1 MAERQALGRGLSAL
15 ISRTDRSGSEVRT
28 IPMEHLHRNA
38 LQPRKR
44 FDEAGIAELAASI
57 REKGLLQPIVVR
69 RAPEG
74 FEIVIGERR
83 CRAARMAGLASI
95 PAIVRETSDRES
107 LELALVENI
116 QREDLDPIE
125 LANAY
130 QGLMELNG
138 LTQEEVA
145 GRLGLDRATVAN
157 TVRLLGLPPEI
168 QRDVAEGRLSMGH
181 ARALL
186 GCSPHARQRALRD
199 RIVREGLSVR
209 EVERLVR
216 EAREAGERPGPGL
229 PRPPARSE
237 AEEALRHHFQTPVA
251 IKRSRRGGR
260 VEIRFYNDEDLD
272 RILDLIL
279 RE

>member
-1 MAERQALGRGLSAL
+1 VRC
-15 ISRTDRSGSEVRT
+15 SRAS
-28 IPMEHLHRNA
+28 
-38 LQPRKR
+38 
-44 FDEAGIAELAASI
+44 GIAELAASI
-57 REKGLLQPIVVR
+57 REKGVLQPIVVR
-69 RAPEG
+69 RAAAG

-83 CRAARMAGLASI
+83 WRAARSAGLASI

-125 LANAY
+125 LATAY

-145 GRLGLDRATVAN
+145 RRLGKDRATVAN
-157 TVRLLGLPPEI
+157 TVRLLGLPAEI

-186 GCSPHARQRALRD
+186 GCSPAARQRALRD

-216 EAREAGERPGPGL
+216 ETREGRERPA
-229 PRPPARSE
+229 PPPSRTAALSE
-237 AEEALRHHFQTPVA
+237 AEQALQRHFQTPVA
-251 IKRSRRGGR
+251 IKRRGRQGR
-260 VEIRFYNDEDLD
+260 IEIRFYNDEDLD
-272 RILDLIL
+272 RLLGLIL